1 MRHLK
6 AGRKLGRT
14 SAHRASLYRNLVA
27 ELLSHDRI
35 KTTDEKAK
43 EIRRFA
49 DRMVTLGK
57 SGTLAAR
64 RRAVAFV
71 RDRKAVQRLFSDI
84 AERFK
89 DRPGGYTRIVKLGTR
104 AGDAASMSLIELTGT
119 SESVEPAK
127 KRKGQRR
134 AKSDQKSEQKS
145 APAKGA
151 RAAAG

>member
-6 AGRKLGRT
+6 AGRKLGRS

-57 SGTLAAR
+57 TGTLAAR

-89 DRPGGYTRIVKLGTR
+89 DRPGGYTRIVKLGVR
-104 AGDAASMSLIELTGT
+104 AGDAASMSIIELTGT

-127 KRKGQRR
+127 KRKGQKR
-134 AKSDQKSEQKS
+134 AKVEGATQ
-145 APAKGA
+145 KGA

>member
-6 AGRKLGRT
+6 AGRKLGR
-14 SAHRASLYRNLVA
+14 SSSHRDSLYRNLVA

-57 SGTLAAR
+57 TGTLAAR
-64 RRAVAFV
+64 RRAVAYV
-71 RDRKAVQRLFSDI
+71 RDQKAVQRLFSDI

-134 AKSDQKSEQKS
+134 AKSGES
-145 APAKGA
+145 ASQKGA

>member
-6 AGRKLGRT
+6 AGRKLGR
-14 SAHRASLYRNLVA
+14 SSSHRDSLYRNLVA
-27 ELLSHDRI
+27 ALLSHDRI

-57 SGTLAAR
+57 TGTLAAR
-64 RRAVAFV
+64 RRAVAYV
-71 RDRKAVQRLFSDI
+71 RDQKAVQRLFSDI

-104 AGDAASMSLIELTGT
+104 AGDAASMSIIELTGT

-127 KRKGQRR
+127 KRRGQRR
-134 AKSDQKSEQKS
+134 AKSGEGTPQ
-145 APAKGA
+145 KGA

>member
-6 AGRKLGRT
+6 AGRKLGRS

-35 KTTDEKAK
+35 RTTDEKAK

-57 SGTLAAR
+57 TGTLAAR

-71 RDRKAVQRLFSDI
+71 RDRKAVQRLFGDI

-89 DRPGGYTRIVKLGTR
+89 DRPGGYTRIVKLGVR
-104 AGDAASMSLIELTGT
+104 PGDAASMSLIELTGT

-127 KRKGQRR
+127 KRRGPRR
-134 AKSDQKSEQKS
+134 GKQTES
-145 APAKGA
+145 APQKGA

>member
-14 SAHRASLYRNLVA
+14 PAHRASLYRNLVA

-71 RDRKAVQRLFSDI
+71 RDKKAVRRLFTEI

-89 DRPGGYTRIVKLGTR
+89 DRQGGYTRIVKLGVR
-104 AGDAASMSLIELTGT
+104 PGDGAAMSLIELTGT

-127 KRKGQRR
+127 KRKGQRKTKK
-134 AKSDQKSEQKS
+134 AEPAPQK
-145 APAKGA
+145 AV

>member
-6 AGRKLGRT
+6 AGRKLGRS
-14 SAHRASLYRNLVA
+14 SAHRAALYRNLVT

-35 KTTDEKAK
+35 RTTDEKAK

-57 SGTLAAR
+57 QGTLSAR
-64 RRAVAFV
+64 RRALAFV
-71 RDRKAVQRLFSDI
+71 RDKDTVHRLFAEI
-84 AERFK
+84 APKFA
-89 DRPGGYTRIVKLGTR
+89 DRAGGYTRIVKLGQR
-104 AGDAASMSLIELTGT
+104 PGDAAAMSVIELTDT

-127 KRKGQRR
+127 KRRPRR
-134 AKSDQKSEQKS
+134 
-145 APAKGA
+145 PARTEGGERGGT

>member
-64 RRAVAFV
+64 RRAAAFV

-119 SESVEPAK
+119 SESIEPAK
-127 KRKGQRR
+127 KRRGQRR
-134 AKSDQKSEQKS
+134 GKADQKAQP
-145 APAKGA
+145 AAKGA

>member
-6 AGRKLGRT
+6 AGRKLGR
-14 SAHRASLYRNLVA
+14 SSSHRDSLYRNLVA
-27 ELLSHDRI
+27 ALLSHDRI

-57 SGTLAAR
+57 TGTLAAR
-64 RRAVAFV
+64 RRAVAYV
-71 RDRKAVQRLFSDI
+71 RDQKAVQRLFSDI

-127 KRKGQRR
+127 KRRGPRR
-134 AKSDQKSEQKS
+134 AKAGEA
-145 APAKGA
+145 APQKGA

>member
-27 ELLSHDRI
+27 ELLTHDRI

-43 EIRRFA
+43 EVRRFA
-49 DRMVTLGK
+49 DRMVTLAK
-57 SGTLAAR
+57 TGTLAAR

-71 RDRKAVQRLFSDI
+71 RDKKAVQRLFSDI

-89 DRPGGYTRIVKLGTR
+89 DRPGGYTHIVKLGVR
-104 AGDAASMSLIELTGT
+104 PGDAASMSIIELTGT

-127 KRKGQRR
+127 KRRGPRR
-134 AKSDQKSEQKS
+134 PKAQQASE
-145 APAKGA
+145 PAEKRA

>member
-6 AGRKLGRT
+6 AGRKLGR
-14 SAHRASLYRNLVA
+14 SPAHRAALYRNLVT

-35 KTTDEKAK
+35 RTTDEKAK

-57 SGTLAAR
+57 QGTLAAR
-64 RRAVAFV
+64 RRALAFV
-71 RDRKAVQRLFSDI
+71 RDKDVVHRLFSEI
-84 AERFK
+84 AARFA
-89 DRPGGYTRIVKLGTR
+89 DRAGGYTRIVKLGQR
-104 AGDAASMSLIELTGT
+104 PGDAASMSLIELTDF

-127 KRKGQRR
+127 KRRPRR
-134 AKSDQKSEQKS
+134 PAKSEEGERG
-145 APAKGA
+145 GA

>member
-6 AGRKLGRT
+6 AGRKLGRN

-89 DRPGGYTRIVKLGTR
+89 DRPGGYTRIVKLGVR

-127 KRKGQRR
+127 KRRGQRR
-134 AKSDQKSEQKS
+134 TKKADQKTEA
-145 APAKGA
+145 APKRA